1 MATIVEH
8 KETGKRYIVMGT
20 GFGIYKSARNNA
32 FFQWA
37 VVEEEDN
44 YHLVAVCDR
53 KGNIKWFYSEDL
65 VVVEVDGGKPSDLV

>member
-8 KETGKRYIVMGT
+8 QKSGKRYIVMGT

-32 FFQWA
+32 FFEWA

-53 KGNIKWFYSEDL
+53 KGKIKWFYSDDL
-65 VVVEVDGGKPSDLV
+65 VVVEVDGKPPEDLL

>member
-20 GFGIYKSARNNA
+20 GFGVYKSARNNA

-37 VVEEEDN
+37 VMEEEDN

>member
-8 KETGKRYIVMGT
+8 QESGKRYILMGT
-20 GFGIYKSARNNA
+20 GFSIYKSSRSSPPWNLTAI
-32 FFQWA
+32 
-37 VVEEEDN
+37 EEEDH

-53 KGNIKWFYSEDL
+53 KGKIKWFYSEDL